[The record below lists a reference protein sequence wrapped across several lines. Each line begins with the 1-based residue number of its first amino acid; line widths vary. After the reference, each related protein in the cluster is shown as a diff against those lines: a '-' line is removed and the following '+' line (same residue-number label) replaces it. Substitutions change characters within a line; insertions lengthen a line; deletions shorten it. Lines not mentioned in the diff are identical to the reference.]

1 MLTAMIDVNELL
13 NSLNRQESEICEF
26 KTNNSRPE
34 LIGKSISA
42 LANAAAVMAVDQAYL
57 FFGVADK
64 GEVVG
69 TNFDFAKKH
78 KNQELRNWL
87 ATQLNP
93 AIYFTVDTV
102 EVNRKR
108 VVVFTIEAASL
119 YPVKFK
125 GEESIRVGSYT
136 KPLSEHPDL
145 EKILWQNLGRQ
156 TFEERVALDNLTP
169 QEVLEKLDY
178 QSYFALKRVN
188 LGHTTKEIIEQL
200 QKAKCLKPSKGCYAI
215 TNLGALLMAKDI
227 KDFDQLQNKVPRL
240 IIYRDTSR
248 INAVKDFIPS
258 TGYIASI
265 PQILELIFNVLPS
278 NEEIQKALRVERSLY
293 PEDALR
299 ELIVNALIH
308 QDFNLSGSLPIVEVF
323 PGRIEIRNL
332 GKPLIAVQR
341 FVDGA
346 ENRNELLAKE
356 MRLLHFCEER
366 GSGLDKVL
374 TACEFH
380 QLPPPL
386 IVADATKTTVTL
398 YAPQKFE
405 KMSKQDKIRA
415 CYLHACL
422 KFVNNEVMTNQSLR
436 TRLGV
441 EQKKYTAISQII
453 KNTLEANLIK
463 KDESDRVDRGP
474 AYLPY
479 WG

>member
-1 MLTAMIDVNELL
+1 M
-13 NSLNRQESEICEF
+13 
-26 KTNNSRPE
+26 
-34 LIGKSISA
+34 
-42 LANAAAVMAVDQAYL
+42 
-57 FFGVADK
+57 
-64 GEVVG
+64 
-69 TNFDFAKKH
+69 
-78 KNQELRNWL
+78 
-87 ATQLNP
+87 
-93 AIYFTVDTV
+93 
-102 EVNRKR
+102 
-108 VVVFTIEAASL
+108 
-119 YPVKFK
+119 
-125 GEESIRVGSYT
+125 
-136 KPLSEHPDL
+136 
-145 EKILWQNLGRQ
+145 
-156 TFEERVALDNLTP
+156 ALDNLTP

-200 QKAKCLKPSKGCYAI
+200 QKAKCLKPSKGRYAI

-453 KNTLEANLIK
+453 KNTLGANLIK
-463 KDESDRVDRGP
+463 KDESNRVDRGP